1 MRTLS
6 PMVFA
11 AFLAI
16 APLSAGAQTV
26 PAPVP
31 VPPPA
36 SSTILGMSPNQALAI
51 GVGMI
56 AGGVGMSA
64 LAEGPFTTVV
74 GSIAGAL
81 IGNWWY
87 ATQPVPPR
95 AMPMRYQTSVA
106 EAD

>member
-11 AFLAI
+11 AFLAT

-26 PAPVP
+26 PVP

-36 SSTILGMSPNQALAI
+36 SSTVLGMSPNQALAI

-87 ATQPVPPR
+87 ATQPMPQR
-95 AMPMRYQTSVA
+95 AVPMRYDTSVA
-106 EAD
+106 EFD

>member
-6 PMVFA
+6 PMLFA
-11 AFLAI
+11 AFLAF

-26 PAPVP
+26 PVPVP

-36 SSTILGMSPNQALAI
+36 STTILGMSPNQALAI

-56 AGGVGMSA
+56 AGGVGMGA
-64 LAEGPFTTVV
+64 LADGPFTTVI
-74 GSIAGAL
+74 GSFAGAL

-87 ATQPVPPR
+87 ATQPMPPR
-95 AMPMRYQTSVA
+95 AMPMHYQMSVA
-106 EAD
+106 DAE

>member
-1 MRTLS
+1 MRKLS

-11 AFLAI
+11 AFLTV

-26 PAPVP
+26 PVPVP

-36 SSTILGMSPNQALAI
+36 SSTILGMPPNQALAI
-51 GVGMI
+51 GVGML

-64 LAEGPFTTVV
+64 LAQGPFTTVV

-87 ATQPVPPR
+87 ATQPMPQRP
-95 AMPMRYQTSVA
+95 MPMHYQLSVA